1 MKDVINASTAE
12 RNDGYEREMVDDY
25 IRRLTEAYQIAYNEY
40 QILSEKYVN
49 LQNEYKKLEASIQI
63 DDKSE
68 AIARALVGAEIL
80 AGNIIKEAE
89 DEASMAMATAKT
101 QARAA
106 NEILQEAIKKIT
118 DLFNG

>member
-1 MKDVINASTAE
+1 VKDVINASTAE